1 MSNSLYEIFENK
13 KGRVI
18 HKWIYAFDIYERYLA
33 PWKNKKVTLLEIGVQ
48 NGGSLEMWREY
59 LGPDSTILG
68 IDINSKCQEAT
79 NVEENIHV
87 KIGNANNTQF
97 LTEVVEQ
104 FGTIDIVIDDGSHAD
119 SDIKAAFD
127 FLYPKLSADG
137 FYLIEDIGSNG
148 GGANVLHQYNHKV
161 FNAIKDTIAASATCS
176 VGFYPSVLVCE
187 RGTVNYTHK
196 RHGDQ
201 TPVG

>member
-1 MSNSLYEIFENK
+1 MSGSLYEIFENK

-59 LGPDSTILG
+59 LGADSTIIG
-68 IDINSKCQEAT
+68 VDINSNCQGAENTA
-79 NVEENIHV
+79 ENIHV
-87 KIGNANNTQF
+87 RIGNANNTQF

>member
-1 MSNSLYEIFENK
+1 MSKSLYEIFENK
-13 KGRVI
+13 TGRVI
-18 HKWIYAFDIYERYLA
+18 HKWVYAFDIYERYLS
-33 PWKNKKVTLLEIGVQ
+33 PWRGKKVTVLEIGVQ

-59 LGPDSTILG
+59 LGADSTIIG
-68 IDINSKCQEAT
+68 IDINAKCQGAENTA
-79 NVEENIHV
+79 ENIHV
-87 KIGNANNTQF
+87 RIGNANNAQF

-104 FGTIDIVIDDGSHAD
+104 FGTIDVVIDDGSHAD
-119 SDIKAAFD
+119 SDIKAAFN

-161 FNAIKDTIAASATCS
+161 FDSIKDTIVAGPTCS